1 MTIVEITG
9 DMLRATCTR
18 STSRLKDLAGSAT
31 PFQANRVLAVIG
43 SMYTFA
49 ARRLD
54 ALNHRIAAA
63 EIQETQAH
71 KEAQA
76 RADAAAYLTSREHML
91 DLQAVQRQYQARADD
106 ALQTWGERAPAPIAG
121 ESVDEYRMRLASLVQ
136 QRLPEGDEYR
146 RLQLGGL
153 PRTAF
158 KNFEDAIY
166 PRAKAAGASAD
177 SVAAGELREVVQVNP
192 INGHKEHLFYGRESF
207 VKDLITKS
215 H

>member
-1 MTIVEITG
+1 MGTAVVVSANTRQLLE
-9 DMLRATCTR
+9 RAVAK
-18 STSRLKDLAGSAT
+18 LD
-31 PFQANRVLAVIG
+31 VLG
-43 SMYTFA
+43 
-49 ARRLD
+49 
-54 ALNHRIAAA
+54 HRIAAA
-63 EIQETQAH
+63 EIREAQER
-71 KEAQA
+71 KDAQA

-166 PRAKAAGASAD
+166 PRAKAAGASVD

-207 VKDLITKS
+207 VKDLTRPGRRVKS
-215 H
+215 FNTNRGLVVYTDAEGRLLR